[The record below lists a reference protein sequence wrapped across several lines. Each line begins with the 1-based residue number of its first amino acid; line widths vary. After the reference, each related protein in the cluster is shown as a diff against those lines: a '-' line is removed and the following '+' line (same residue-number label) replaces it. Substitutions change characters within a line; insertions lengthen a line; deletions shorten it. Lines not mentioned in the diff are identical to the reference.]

1 MQIVDVE
8 EASTDLPRLIE
19 RACAGEEVVI
29 ALDGGPAVRLVPI
42 QATAPQRRRGSLEG
56 EVVVPAS
63 FFDPLPPGE
72 LDAWSQ

>member
-1 MQIVDVE
+1 MQIIDVE

-19 RACAGEEVVI
+19 RACAGDDIMI
-29 ALDGGPAVRLVPI
+29 ALDGSPAVRLVPVH
-42 QATAPQRRRGSLEG
+42 ATAPQRRRGSLEG

>member
-19 RACAGEEVVI
+19 RARAGEEIVI
-29 ALDGGPAVRLVPI
+29 ALDGSPAVRLVPVH
-42 QATAPQRRRGSLEG
+42 ATAPRRRRGSLEG